1 MKKKVQKALGILTA
15 FSMVLSMAGCGG
27 NTSGETAQTGT
38 DAAVESAA
46 KDSPGEIEKIIVP
59 YMLTMNAAEEK
70 DMVQD
75 AINELT
81 RDKIGVE
88 VELLCIDFASWS
100 DQLNLMAVWIY
111 LIAALCHLYL
121 PMQTVVRL
129 RNWMACWMNTEW
141 ELRSAWAIILNV
153 AVLVRAFMEYLKS
166 MPTATVPV
174 L

>member
-81 RDKIGVE
+81 TDKI
-88 VELLCIDFASWS
+88 
-100 DQLNLMAVWIY
+100 
-111 LIAALCHLYL
+111 
-121 PMQTVVRL
+121 
-129 RNWMACWMNTEW
+129 
-141 ELRSAWAIILNV
+141 
-153 AVLVRAFMEYLKS
+153 
-166 MPTATVPV
+166 
-174 L
+174 